1 MIFFAKLHNF
11 MCISSIFYSDIYE
24 ILRDKYELDSL
35 IENDID
41 AIMARIHFT
50 QNHEKQ
56 MRNTI

>member
-1 MIFFAKLHNF
+1 